1 MIPIMA
7 GNEKTAGLY
16 DYIDVLPSDSFTPKQ
31 ITVSS
36 GQTVEQFFD
45 IKKRVAVCVNFT
57 FFAYNNCNWFANAC

>member
-45 IKKRVAVCVNFT
+45 IKKELQSA
-57 FFAYNNCNWFANAC
+57 